1 MYILFLSTKF
11 IAEIV
16 MEDSSRK
23 RRHDPKD
30 LKKLERAKKRARRV
44 AKDENLKMVI
54 YHARVQM
61 LERPGADQ
69 AKSKSYVENLAG
81 LTNSQSSS
89 YLRKLRL

>member
-44 AKDENLKMVI
+44 AKDENLKWRFI
-54 YHARVQM
+54 ALEFRCWKGQVQT
-61 LERPGADQ
+61 
-69 AKSKSYVENLAG
+69 KSSRNCTWKIWLD
-81 LTNSQSSS
+81 
-89 YLRKLRL
+89 